1 MSSANLEEV
10 LCSGPPVGV
19 LDQAQLQEVI
29 ELPAPPVGMVQP
41 RRVGLLDLEED
52 THRRHLVEG
61 RLHLGELD
69 HGHPQ
74 APDVHLVEVRVEAT
88 SVIIRNSSSVL

>member
-1 MSSANLEEV
+1 MSPANLEEV
-10 LCSGPPVGV
+10 LCSWPPVGV
-19 LDQAQLQEVI
+19 LDQAQLEEII
-29 ELPAPPVGMVQP
+29 ELPAPPVRVVQP
-41 RRVGLLDLEED
+41 RGVGLLDLEED

-74 APDVHLVEVRVEAT
+74 APNVHLVEVQMEAT
-88 SVIIRNSSSVL
+88 AVIIRNSSLVL